1 LRLLLI
7 YFWHADEVDAGGKTS
22 TCLAYFLV
30 WQSLTLQIVLV
41 LFLAELGECVA
52 ALQSAGGEEHALA
65 FLKTIKQQKVI

>member
-1 LRLLLI
+1 
-7 YFWHADEVDAGGKTS
+7 
-22 TCLAYFLV
+22 
-30 WQSLTLQIVLV
+30 LQIVLV